1 MATTTTREQE
11 RWDRI
16 VSDPRLSELPYK
28 IETNAQGQLILSP
41 HTNHHSKV
49 QRALQKLLDRH
60 APEGEVYPEFAV
72 ATPQGVKSPDVVWTS
87 HDRDGKMEEKGDPT
101 TLAPEICIEVLSESN
116 TVDEMEEK
124 RALYREV
131 GTQEVWIVETNG
143 RIRFFGEEE
152 MDRSEFAPEMATRV

>member
-11 RWDRI
+11 RWDAI

-28 IETNAQGQLILSP
+28 VETNAQGQLILSP
-41 HTNHHSKV
+41 HTNHHSKI

-72 ATPQGVKSPDVVWTS
+72 ATRHGVKSPDVVWTS
-87 HDRDGKMEEKGDPT
+87 PGRDEKMEERGDPT

-124 RALYREV
+124 RVLYREA
-131 GTQEVWIVETNG
+131 GAQEVWIVETNG

-152 MDRSEFAPEMATRV
+152 MDRSQLAPEVGTRV